1 MKQIQNIALL
11 VFFFSIN
18 FEVWDPLNT
27 SGSFSISKLT
37 GLIYL
42 FVMIPQIMNFVSVKE
57 VYQHVRPVIYFFT
70 LLTIISIF
78 NIKPDYPDFFDFS
91 IFQNIILFWILINH
105 EYRNPGILGKGI
117 LSFAIGSIVLA
128 LLFYLG
134 IGIEIEGGR
143 VTIFGDN
150 ENIVG
155 LRMSISVIIL
165 LTAVLQNNL
174 KMSKLRIMLLL
185 PIPIMLNL
193 MALTGSRVA
202 LLSFILAF
210 LIGLIL
216 FKTKKILPKVLIF
229 FTGLV
234 LFILIWQYLMQFE
247 VLKYRML
254 SSIREGNL
262 SERNIIWSQIFPLI
276 KSNPIFG
283 IGRTGYAQ
291 FAQNTFG
298 QDLSPHN
305 VLIEILALTGAV
317 GLIFYLFFLYGIF
330 KRSLTLYSK
339 KGNLLPLLLLV
350 PVMGMLLSAQILAV
364 KLGWV
369 IFSYNASNTD
379 SVIPDSQTGEKKKVP
394 CEPDSQGP
402 DNEQKQTVKFV

>member
-27 SGSFSISKLT
+27 NGSFSISKLT
-37 GLIYL
+37 GLIYF
-42 FVMIPQIMNFVSVKE
+42 FVMIPQIMNFISVKE
-57 VYQHVRPVIYFFT
+57 VNRHVKPVIYFFT
-70 LLTIISIF
+70 LLTIVSIF
-78 NIKPDYPDFFDFS
+78 NIKPDYPSFFDFS

-105 EYRNPGILGKGI
+105 EHKNPGILEKGI
-117 LSFAIGSIVLA
+117 FSFAIGSIVLA
-128 LLFYLG
+128 LLFYIG

-165 LTAVLQNNL
+165 LMAVFQNKL
-174 KMSKLRIMLLL
+174 KMSKLRILLLL

-202 LLSFILAF
+202 LISFILAF
-210 LIGLIL
+210 LIGLVL
-216 FKTKKILPKVLIF
+216 FKTRKITPKVLIF
-229 FTGLV
+229 FTGMA

-247 VLKYRML
+247 ILKYRML
-254 SSIREGNL
+254 LSFREGNL
-262 SERNIIWSQIFPLI
+262 SERNIIWSQILPLI

-305 VLIEILALTGAV
+305 VFLEILALTGAA

-330 KRSLTLYSK
+330 NRSLTLYLK

-379 SVIPDSQTGEKKKVP
+379 SGISENQAIEEKKVI
-394 CEPDSQGP
+394 CEQDSPGS
-402 DNEQKQTVKFV
+402 DNEQRQTVKLA